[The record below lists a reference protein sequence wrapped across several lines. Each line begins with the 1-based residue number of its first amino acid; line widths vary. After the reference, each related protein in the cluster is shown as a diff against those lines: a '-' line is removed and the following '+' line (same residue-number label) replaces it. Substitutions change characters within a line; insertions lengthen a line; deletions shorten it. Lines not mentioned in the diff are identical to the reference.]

1 MLSHLRTDR
10 RTLVK
15 LESVVATPCP
25 AALLTSTM
33 PRILIPL
40 FAVTSAALL
49 AACTADPAPSP
60 TPVPPATA
68 TAVAISMPDLA
79 PVDHESIPRERTLIV
94 MMGGEDGRYG
104 DWDNFNN
111 YVQAGAGGWHTG
123 PLQTM
128 ADPLIMFN
136 LLTGEHQFWLATG
149 MEHNATYDVITMTVR
164 DDVFWSDGVKFTAE
178 DVAFTYNTV
187 RDNQDELTHT
197 AEIHLLDRA
206 EVIDDYTVRFHLKQ
220 SSPGWWV
227 NSLTSNHGLA
237 EQILPRHIW
246 HDKDITEFSFYDP
259 EQGWPVATGPYRLV
273 EASEEQKVF
282 VRRDDWWGATS
293 GFARLPEVEKVVY
306 IPARDESGRAEAI
319 IANEI
324 DAAPSLSVETIRTI
338 LESNPKALTW
348 SKREPPY
355 GYLDWCPLGLFVNHA
370 SDHAVAQSRN
380 IRWAL
385 NYAIDRAAVVEMAEH
400 GAGQLAFHP
409 FTPYAWFAPY
419 ETRLQQFY
427 DRYSLDETQHLD
439 LVGERMAVA
448 GYTKN
453 PSGMWER
460 DGETVDMSIYAS
472 SFMSR
477 YGVHII
483 QQLQDAGFNAS
494 LDRTSGG
501 GAVFGRGERDFR
513 LGCKGPSGVLGADPY
528 YMLSLYTSETFRP
541 IGETAANPWATARY
555 RNPELD
561 AIVAQ
566 MKAIPASDPSTIDL
580 FEQAMGLWYEDL
592 PDIYFA
598 QLVLRQ
604 MGNEEYWTGWPSP
617 DDNYGAFNLWLHEF
631 MKTILN
637 LKATK

>member
-1 MLSHLRTDR
+1 
-10 RTLVK
+10 
-15 LESVVATPCP
+15 
-25 AALLTSTM
+25 M
-33 PRILIPL
+33 PRPLIPL
-40 FAVTSAALL
+40 LAAAAALL
-49 AACTADPAPSP
+49 AACTADPTP
-60 TPVPPATA
+60 TPTPRPTATPTPRPPATA
-68 TAVAISMPDLA
+68 TLVPTPI
-79 PVDHESIPRERTLIV
+79 DHESIPRERTLIV
-94 MMGGEDGRYG
+94 MMGGDDGQYD

-136 LLTGEHQFWLATG
+136 LLAGTHQFWLATG
-149 MEHNATYDVITMTVR
+149 MEHNATYDVITMTLR
-164 DDVFWSDGVKFTAE
+164 DDVYWSDGVKFTAE

-187 RDNQDELTHT
+187 RDNQDSLTHT

-206 EVIDDYTVRFHLKQ
+206 EVIDDYTVRFHLKE

-246 HDKDITEFSFYDP
+246 HDKDITQFSFYDP
-259 EQGWPVATGPYRLV
+259 EQGWPVATGPYRLA
-273 EASEEQKVF
+273 EASPERKVF
-282 VRRDDWWGATS
+282 VRRDDWWGASS
-293 GFARLPEVEKVVY
+293 GFAPLPEVQAVIY
-306 IPARDESGRAEAI
+306 IPATDEAGRADAI

-324 DAAPSLSVETIRTI
+324 DAAPSIGVETIQRI
-338 LESNPKALTW
+338 LEANPTALTW
-348 SKREPPY
+348 SKREPPF
-355 GYLDWCPLGLFVNHA
+355 GYLDWCPLGFFVNHA
-370 SDHAVAQSRN
+370 SDHPVAQSKD
-380 IRWAL
+380 IRWAI
-385 NYAIDRAAVVEMAEH
+385 NYAIDRASVVDMADH

-419 ETRLQQFY
+419 ATRLHQFY
-427 DRYSLDETQHLD
+427 DRYSLDASQHLN
-439 LVGERMAVA
+439 LVDERMVAA
-448 GYTKN
+448 GYSQN
-453 PSGMWER
+453 AAGMWER
-460 DGETVDMSIYAS
+460 DGETVDMDIYAS

-477 YGVHII
+477 YGVRII
-483 QQLQDAGFNAS
+483 EQLRAAGFNAS

-513 LGCKGPSGVLGADPY
+513 LGCKGPSGVLGADPH
-528 YMLSLYTSETFRP
+528 YMLSLYTTETFRP

-555 RNPELD
+555 RNPEFD
-561 AIVAQ
+561 AIVDQ
-566 MKAIPASDPSTIDL
+566 MKAIPASDPNTIEL
-580 FEQAMGLWYEDL
+580 FEQAMDIWYEDL

>member
-1 MLSHLRTDR
+1 MQVRVSRYHTHPLAACRPHTPHL
-10 RTLVK
+10 
-15 LESVVATPCP
+15 P
-25 AALLTSTM
+25 M
-33 PRILIPL
+33 PRILLPL
-40 FAVTSAALL
+40 LPSAFVAAAALL
-49 AACTADPAPSP
+49 AACTADPTP
-60 TPVPPATA
+60 TPQPPATA
-68 TAVAISMPDLA
+68 TAVPTATATAVPA

-94 MMGGEDGRYG
+94 MMGGEDGQYG
-104 DWDNFNN
+104 DWDNLNN
-111 YVQAGAGGWHTG
+111 YLQAGAGGWHTG

-136 LLTGEHQFWLATG
+136 LLAGTHQFWLATG
-149 MEHNATYDVITMTVR
+149 MEHNATYDVITMTLR
-164 DDVFWSDGVKFTAE
+164 DDVHWSDGVKFTAE

-187 RDNQDELTHT
+187 RDNLDDLTHT
-197 AEIHLLDRA
+197 AEIHLMDRA
-206 EVIDDYTVRFHLKQ
+206 EVIDDYTVRFHLKE

-246 HDKDITEFSFYDP
+246 HDKDITQFNFYDP
-259 EQGWPVATGPYRLV
+259 EQGWPIATGPYRLA
-273 EASEEQKVF
+273 EASPEQKVF

-293 GFARLPEVEKVVY
+293 GFAPLPEVEKVVY
-306 IPARDESGRAEAI
+306 IPATDEAGRAAAI

-324 DAAPSLSVETIRTI
+324 DAAPSISVETIQEI
-338 LESNPKALTW
+338 LNANPTALTW

-355 GYLDWCPLGLFVNHA
+355 GYLDWCPLGFFVNHA
-370 SDHAVAQSRN
+370 SDHPIAQSKD
-380 IRWAL
+380 IRWAI
-385 NYAIDRAAVVEMAEH
+385 NYAIDRASVVDMAEH

-419 ETRLQQFY
+419 ETRLQRFY
-427 DRYSLDETQHLD
+427 DRYSLDDSQHLD
-439 LVGERMAVA
+439 LVEERMAAA
-448 GYTKN
+448 GYSKN
-453 PSGMWER
+453 ADGMWER
-460 DGETVDMSIYAS
+460 DGETVDMDIYAS

-483 QQLQDAGFNAS
+483 QQLRDAGFNAS

-513 LGCKGPSGVLGADPY
+513 LGCKGPSGVLGADPH
-528 YMLSLYTSETFRP
+528 YMLSLYTTETFRP

-555 RNPELD
+555 RNPEFD
-561 AIVAQ
+561 AIVDQ
-566 MKAIPASDPSTIDL
+566 MGAIPASDPNTIEL
-580 FEQAMGLWYEDL
+580 FEQAMEIWYEDL